1 MPDWL
6 SWAAF
11 CFNLGSALAWWAVTV
26 TLARRDR
33 KRWERWQRREDE
45 QIMRW
50 AHVER
55 CSACSAWLNEYNGRL
70 AARGLDD
77 DA

>member
-6 SWAAF
+6 LWAAF
-11 CFNLGSALAWWAVTV
+11 GFNIGSALAWWLVMV
-26 TLARRDR
+26 RLSRRDR
-33 KRWERWQRREDE
+33 VRWQRWNQREDE

-55 CSACSAWLNEYNGRL
+55 CSACTAWLNEYTARL
-70 AARGLDD
+70 AARPWHD

>member
-1 MPDWL
+1 MPDVLWY
-6 SWAAF
+6 AALGV
-11 CFNLGSALAWWAVTV
+11 NVGSALAWWLVMV

-33 KRWERWQRREDE
+33 TRWERWQRREDE
-45 QIMRW
+45 QIVRW
-50 AHVER
+50 SHVER
-55 CSACSAWLNEYNGRL
+55 CSACTAWRNDDHGRL

>member
-6 SWAAF
+6 WYAALG
-11 CFNLGSALAWWAVTV
+11 FNLGSGLVWWYAICHNAL
-26 TLARRDR
+26 RDR
-33 KRWERWQRREDE
+33 ERWDRWRQREDE
-45 QIMRW
+45 QIRRW

-55 CSACSAWLNEYNGRL
+55 CSACTAWRNDDNGRL

>member
-6 SWAAF
+6 WYAALG
-11 CFNLGSALAWWAVTV
+11 FNLGSALALVLVMTV
-26 TLARRDR
+26 LARRDR
-33 KRWERWQRREDE
+33 ARWERWRQREDE
-45 QIMRW
+45 QIRRW

-55 CSACSAWLNEYNGRL
+55 CSACTAWLNEDNGRL